1 VLPYLFKRI
10 LIALPVL
17 LGVTAISYA
26 IISLA
31 PGNAVD
37 ILIDPNQTP
46 GQAQRM
52 REELGL
58 NQPIPVRYAKW
69 LGELTRGNLG
79 YSFLTRRP
87 VAERVRERLF
97 PTLSLAFAAIL
108 IAYVVALPVGVIS
121 ATRQYSAA
129 DYLSTAIALVGNSLP
144 TFFLGL
150 GFIYL
155 FSVRTRWFP
164 TGGMSTMGQT
174 PTFSDLLLHI
184 TLPALVLGMSIMG
197 AVMRYARSSMLEVMR
212 QDFVRTARA
221 KGVPGRKVLYKHALR
236 NALIPVITLLGIQLP
251 VLIGG
256 AIITEQVFGWPGM
269 GRLTIEA
276 ITQRDY
282 PVLMALNLLTA
293 AMVVAGGLF
302 SDVLYAVVDPR
313 IRYA

>member
-1 VLPYLFKRI
+1 LLQYLLKRI
-10 LIALPVL
+10 LVALPVL
-17 LGVTAISYA
+17 VGVTAISYL

-69 LGELTRGNLG
+69 LGELARGNLG

-87 VAERVRERLF
+87 VAERISERLS
-97 PTLSLAFAAIL
+97 PTLSLAFAAIFV
-108 IAYVVALPVGVIS
+108 AYLVALPVGVIS

-129 DYLSTAIALVGNSLP
+129 DYVSTGFALIGNSLP

-150 GFIYL
+150 SFIYL
-155 FSVRTRWFP
+155 FSVRVRWFP
-164 TGGMSTMGQT
+164 TGGMSTIGAT
-174 PTFSDLLLHI
+174 PTPNDFIVHL
-184 TLPALVLGMSIMG
+184 TLPALVLGMSILG

-221 KGVPGRKVLYKHALR
+221 KGVTGRTVIYKHALR

-251 VLIGG
+251 VLFGG

-282 PVLMALNLLTA
+282 PVLMALNLVTA
-293 AMVVAGGLF
+293 VMVVGGGLF
-302 SDVLYAVVDPR
+302 SDVLYVVVDPR